1 MDDILSKQAIAL
13 LLLQEN
19 IQSES
24 SSTSTS
30 GGEYELVQGDIS
42 SHLTMDRTAMECI
55 NLLPPRHK
63 GISNVVVGG
72 SHENNSIF
80 GVLNR
85 CKTKM
90 GVRMLEVWLRQPC
103 VDFDTIMYRQNA
115 VKKMV
120 EEDGLGRDRLRDE
133 GLGGLRGADLDGLC
147 VKLAE
152 FVDAANSQGGLT
164 GGTIKALECLY
175 KLHMFADRQLPVL
188 MESLTDLA
196 NGGNSGD
203 GDALKAIYE
212 GLNRVMDELAK
223 SVQLVEAVLDFDT
236 APREFLVKATFSDDL
251 KEIRDELDTIE
262 QERDDIH
269 EHMNKLWE
277 ELSGQQGQVR
287 LEEMDSN
294 GNTNCAWQFRIPDTN
309 ASKVLQK
316 ELADDVTVH
325 RLLKNGVY
333 FSNKDLLQLGTKKHD
348 LLVEYERSQKEI
360 VANAMNIAVTYI
372 PVLERASE
380 LVAEIDVLASLAH
393 VAAFSPH
400 GYCRPEITDTEKD
413 GCGITLKDARHPC
426 VELQDNVDFIP
437 NDFSLVHGESS
448 FLLVTGP
455 NCGGKSTYIKS
466 LGAIITMAQIGS
478 YVPCTSAKINIV
490 HHLLARVGAGD
501 LQDRG
506 ISTFMAEMLEAS
518 SILRTATN
526 RSLIIIDELGR
537 GTSTFDGYGLARAIS
552 EYIVQNI
559 GCATVFATHFHE
571 LTAMEETEKGVRNCH
586 VTAKKATDESNE
598 LSFLY
603 EVRSGPCLESFGIQ
617 VAEMANVPKSV
628 VRDAKRKA
636 AELENF
642 DYKRRKV
649 TQSSAFLDSF
659 KALPL
664 KSLSMAE
671 KRNAVMKLLQ

>member
-1 MDDILSKQAIAL
+1 MLDIRNHQQVNENNASKSQIKRAREIKNLLGKLSSVINSRTDIISPSAEINDDAILANTLPTLPKNISNTSTLPQQLDSNLLSLLAGPPAGAGGEENPRFKQYKNDTKLMDDILSKQAIAL

-24 SSTSTS
+24 PSTSTS

-63 GISNVVVGG
+63 GISNVIVGG

-90 GVRMLEVWLRQPC
+90 GIRMLEVWLRQPC

-133 GLGGLRGADLDGLC
+133 GLGGLRGSDLDGLC
-147 VKLAE
+147 GKLAE
-152 FVDAANSQGGLT
+152 FVDAVNGQGGLT

-196 NGGNSGD
+196 SGGNNSGD
-203 GDALKAIYE
+203 GELVSEGIEKDNALKTIYE
-212 GLNRVMDELAK
+212 GLNRVMNELAK
-223 SVQLVEAVLDFDT
+223 SVQLVEAVLDFNK

-251 KEIRDELDTIE
+251 KEIRDELDAIE
-262 QERDDIH
+262 QEREEIH
-269 EHMNKLWE
+269 ANMNKLWE

-287 LEEMDSN
+287 LEDMESN
-294 GNTNCAWQFRIPDTN
+294 GNSTCAWQFRIPDTN

-348 LLVEYERSQKEI
+348 LLVEYEKSQREI

-400 GYCRPEITDTEKD
+400 GYCRPEITDTEND
-413 GCGITLKDARHPC
+413 GCGITLKEARHPC

-455 NCGGKSTYIKS
+455 NMGGKSTYIRKK
-466 LGAIITMAQIGS
+466 LNGVKQ
-478 YVPCTSAKINIV
+478 
-490 HHLLARVGAGD
+490 
-501 LQDRG
+501 
-506 ISTFMAEMLEAS
+506 FAS
-518 SILRTATN
+518 I
-526 RSLIIIDELGR
+526 
-537 GTSTFDGYGLARAIS
+537 
-552 EYIVQNI
+552 
-559 GCATVFATHFHE
+559 
-571 LTAMEETEKGVRNCH
+571 
-586 VTAKKATDESNE
+586 
-598 LSFLY
+598 
-603 EVRSGPCLESFGIQ
+603 
-617 VAEMANVPKSV
+617 
-628 VRDAKRKA
+628 
-636 AELENF
+636 
-642 DYKRRKV
+642 
-649 TQSSAFLDSF
+649 
-659 KALPL
+659 
-664 KSLSMAE
+664 
-671 KRNAVMKLLQ
+671 